1 MKFLS
6 SNEGKKYNPVGH
18 DESVSSRSLF
28 KGSGDIDMHVTTFP
42 KGAGMKEEV
51 HPQNG
56 HIFYVLDGT
65 ISVLQNNEVLK
76 KLQKDDAVYIPAGEY
91 HEIKNETEKNASFIA
106 ITFPQ

>member
-1 MKFLS
+1 MKFVTKD
-6 SNEGKKYNPVGH
+6 EGKKYIPAGH
-18 DESVSSRSLF
+18 DESVFSRSLF
-28 KGSGDIDMHVTTFP
+28 KGDGDMDVHVTTFP

-51 HPQNG
+51 HPQDA

-65 ISVLQNNEVLK
+65 VSVLQNNEVLK

-91 HEIKNETEKNASFIA
+91 HEIRNETEKDASFIV

>member
-1 MKFLS
+1 LKFVLKE
-6 SNEGKKYNPVGH
+6 EGKKYIPVGH
-18 DESVSSRSLF
+18 DESVFSRSLF
-28 KGSGDIDMHVTTFP
+28 KDGCDIDMHVTTFP

-51 HPQNG
+51 HPLYG

-91 HEIKNETEKNASFIA
+91 HEIKNETEMNASFIV
-106 ITFPQ
+106 ITFSQ